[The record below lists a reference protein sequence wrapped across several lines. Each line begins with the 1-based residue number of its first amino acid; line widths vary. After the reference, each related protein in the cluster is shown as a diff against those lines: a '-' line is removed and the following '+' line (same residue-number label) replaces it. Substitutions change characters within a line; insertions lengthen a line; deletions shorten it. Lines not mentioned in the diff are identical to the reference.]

1 MIEGTCPKCGKR
13 YFGWSLQNPR
23 NQSCASCGSGLMI
36 LEDGKTPVQGYSPFT
51 AEEYK
56 YRANNPNISEQEKGK
71 IAN

>member
-1 MIEGTCPKCGKR
+1 
-13 YFGWSLQNPR
+13 
-23 NQSCASCGSGLMI
+23 MI